1 MMLINVKMPKA
12 LKKRHGFKVA
22 ADEEP
27 HSYVGE
33 DDEDDDNPRHFG
45 AASVALPCQQG
56 CGDDVGRVEP
66 QEIPG
71 ATFDAG
77 GLR

>member
-33 DDEDDDNPRHFG
+33 DDEDDED
-45 AASVALPCQQG
+45 S
-56 CGDDVGRVEP
+56 DKDEE
-66 QEIPG
+66 EIIY
-71 ATFDAG
+71 DESESI
-77 GLR
+77 